1 MESGKLKLLVVF
13 VHPEHVASTSKSLV
27 EEGFRFT
34 LVESTS
40 GLLQSET
47 KTFLIGVPEDRL
59 ELCAEIFQR
68 HCREREIGV
77 PGSLLAGVE
86 IQAGEFNVRHRP
98 VAVRVGGAVGFVV
111 DVESQFRA

>member
-13 VHPEHVASTSKSLV
+13 VHPEHVAATTKSLV

-34 LVESTS
+34 QVESTS

-47 KTFLIGVPEDRL
+47 KTFLIGIEADQL
-59 ELCAEIFQR
+59 DLCTEIFRR

-77 PGSLLAGVE
+77 PGSLLAGIE
-86 IQAGEFNVRHRP
+86 IEPGEFNIRHRP
-98 VAVRVGGAVGFVV
+98 VTVGVGGAVGFVV
-111 DVESQFRA
+111 DVDSQFRA